1 VALIVGTIELASIL
15 TEKTGI
21 RSGPLAAIAN
31 ISLDYV
37 GYAIVLLFVLTWVI
51 ALTIWKFGR
60 IEEKWSAGLQ
70 T

>member
-1 VALIVGTIELASIL
+1 LAHI
-15 TEKTGI
+15 
-21 RSGPLAAIAN
+21 N
-31 ISLDYV
+31 LDYV